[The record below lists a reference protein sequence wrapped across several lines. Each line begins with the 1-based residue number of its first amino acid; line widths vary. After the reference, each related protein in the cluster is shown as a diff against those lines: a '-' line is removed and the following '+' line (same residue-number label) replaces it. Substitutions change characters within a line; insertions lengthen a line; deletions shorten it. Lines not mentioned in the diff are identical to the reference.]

1 MRIRPRLK
9 TMVPMLLALTMSAE
23 SGAQMMEYPSYGAP
37 SFMGG
42 PPPAYSAIDPSGM
55 PGSFQPHPMISPYQ
69 NAMEQHYNDDGVW
82 FRKVFGH
89 TAALN
94 NYFFN
99 LSYTQTKTRGL
110 TGRVGDESAPTFT
123 QEEAIDGTTNSNLP
137 DALFLNNFNPVNGN
151 ITPDNVGSGIRIN
164 TGFRNAMGWGLNID
178 VDWLAPTNRTYN
190 SREGFESVRLSTVTA
205 LDLEASNGEG
215 TFNNAF
221 ANNFRER
228 QIVEDEILTGD
239 ILLNLAADFGLF
251 GGADDVLDR
260 QLFNLHA
267 IPLQN
272 GVDRD
277 GFNQRFDL
285 DFITQHSVE
294 VYTGSTTFVAPVIYE
309 TDSLKVSPVVGGRF
323 SRINERFGF
332 VGVDSGLVY
341 AQNIPDGVDD
351 DNDFVVDNVAETGTA
366 TFAQGNPSTDSII
379 RAFVDSSVQ
388 TSLAGPELGVEYTIG
403 EGDGFKIKGA
413 TKVGALFNREKL
425 RLSGDNI
432 GDTVTT
438 TVDLVSGDT
447 ILQDLFDTG
456 SGLNAFESSKETTH
470 ISPMFQQSLSAEIP
484 LFSRVPVLRD
494 MWQLENASLQLG
506 WTYLFVGEIAD
517 PLQSINWLTN
527 PRAGLTPTID
537 VQRSKFFQN
546 SFTAGINWEF

>member
-42 PPPAYSAIDPSGM
+42 PSPAYSAIDPSGM

-190 SREGFESVRLSTVTA
+190 SREGFESVRLSSVTA

-456 SGLNAFESSKETTH
+456 SGLNAFESNKETTH